1 MYSNFNQFGQY
12 QADSYNQRAQIQN
25 INPSIPTQVQCYFVS
40 NEKDMEKIQ
49 PALNVIYIGINQD
62 KSEVYFKS
70 INNGGLIDINKYT
83 LVSGEQE
90 KNEFAKIMER
100 LDKMENDFLNK
111 GGTNADNSTNDSSN
125 GSNVH
130 AGENAE
136 SPTHATI

>member
-1 MYSNFNQFGQY
+1 MYNNFNQFGQY
-12 QADSYNQRAQIQN
+12 QADSFNQRAQIQN

-40 NEKDMEKIQ
+40 SEKDMEKIQ

-62 KSEVYFKS
+62 KHEVYFKS

-100 LDKMENDFLNK
+100 LDKMENNFSK
-111 GGTNADNSTNDSSN
+111 IGGNNANNSTDGSSD

-136 SPTHATI
+136 SPTNATV